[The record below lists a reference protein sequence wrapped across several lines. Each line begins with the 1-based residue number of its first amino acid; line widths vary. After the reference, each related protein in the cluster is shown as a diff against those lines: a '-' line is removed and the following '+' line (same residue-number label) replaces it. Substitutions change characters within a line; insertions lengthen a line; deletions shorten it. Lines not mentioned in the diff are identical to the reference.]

1 METID
6 LVDIWQNRHPNK
18 KRFTWHSNDKLPI
31 CCRLD
36 VVLVSESLNNI
47 IKQCAIKSS
56 YKSDHSTVSLTLDT
70 NKLERGPGYF
80 KINNSVLTEE
90 SYHRQIKTGIRDI
103 VSLNENA
110 NPNTLCPNFKG
121 TIRNITIQ
129 FTTEMKKK
137 GNENKKL

>member
-1 METID
+1 
-6 LVDIWQNRHPNK
+6 
-18 KRFTWHSNDKLPI
+18 
-31 CCRLD
+31 
-36 VVLVSESLNNI
+36 LVSESLNNI
-47 IKQCAIKSS
+47 IKQCVIKSS
-56 YKSDHSTVSLTLDT
+56 YKSDYSTVSLTLDT
-70 NKLERGPGYF
+70 NKHERGPGYF